1 MLVAASLASVVA
13 CSSGGGS
20 ERVALPITDLP
31 TMCEGFGNVPSE
43 GQAQLTFVK
52 GTLAYG
58 VAPDGRGL
66 HCITAVAGTNPIAWS
81 PQADFVVDL
90 GFAASEVISASG
102 RVAISGPGKSA
113 RFQGLSRPSG
123 AYALSAARDG
133 SSLAKVPTD
142 GGKLVDISFLR
153 RHDEAAY
160 HPAGTQLAVL
170 GETHDEIY
178 GMWLV
183 DDDGKGSHLIVPSRD
198 EDEFYGMSFSSF
210 GAKLYY
216 VDDQHTF
223 FELRELDLATLEE
236 GIALPK
242 SKLLVDDEEPIIAAA
257 SPFTENLLTYR
268 VGSCDAGFTTFVR
281 EGSTTTEVGG
291 DLGDTQPIGWLP
303 DDRLA
308 LASTDDLCDPQRE
321 LDLHVVEDERARLIV
336 EDVSQAAVRTVLP
349 EGDEPVSGPVGS
361 ASE

>member
-1 MLVAASLASVVA
+1 
-13 CSSGGGS
+13 
-20 ERVALPITDLP
+20 
-31 TMCEGFGNVPSE
+31 
-43 GQAQLTFVK
+43 
-52 GTLAYG
+52 
-58 VAPDGRGL
+58 
-66 HCITAVAGTNPIAWS
+66 
-81 PQADFVVDL
+81 
-90 GFAASEVISASG
+90 
-102 RVAISGPGKSA
+102 
-113 RFQGLSRPSG
+113 
-123 AYALSAARDG
+123 
-133 SSLAKVPTD
+133 
-142 GGKLVDISFLR
+142 
-153 RHDEAAY
+153 
-160 HPAGTQLAVL
+160 
-170 GETHDEIY
+170 
-178 GMWLV
+178 MWLV

-198 EDEFYGMSFSSF
+198 EDEFYGMSFSSL

-257 SPFTENLLTYR
+257 SPFTEDLLTYR

-308 LASTDDLCDPQRE
+308 LVSTDDLCDPQRE

-349 EGDEPVSGPVGS
+349 EGDEPVSGPVGP